1 MTPNLQLIK
10 RMQFKKTRERHS
22 EKDGMLKVFAG
33 SAVKY
38 ISGDYSRSTIVD
50 LQKQKPS

>member
-1 MTPNLQLIK
+1 
-10 RMQFKKTRERHS
+10 MQFKKTRERHS

-38 ISGDYSRSTIVD
+38 ISGDYLGTTAAA
-50 LQKQKPS
+50 LQDSAIKRWLAFALQ